1 MVLEVA
7 GTGGESSS
15 VGGAFGQKAIRGVII
30 NPIVPLSLAFHFNP
44 HTVNQDKQ
52 NNYNIETPTGFNAP
66 IVTWVSGGV
75 KRLKFDLHFENTPG
89 GVDSRQVTF
98 NTPLIGA
105 RGAISVL
112 QSFMEPEKDLLDFIG
127 GGELQKPPPECFLI
141 LGLRFWRTRLVSAPI
156 DELLFDLLLT
166 PERILA
172 SLEFIVLE
180 EGIINE
186 VNQVSRKALAI
197 IESTVGF
204 VSTFLTIF

>member
-1 MVLEVA
+1 MALEV
-7 GTGGESSS
+7 GGSTN
-15 VGGAFGQKAIRGVII
+15 VGGAFGQKAIRGVMI
-30 NPIVPLSLAFHFNP
+30 NPFAALALAFHFNP
-44 HTVNQDKQ
+44 RTINQDKQ
-52 NNYNIETPTGFNAP
+52 NNYNIDTPTGFNAP

-75 KRLKFDLHFENTPG
+75 KRLKFDLHFENTEG
-89 GVDSRQVTF
+89 AVDSRQVTF
-98 NTPLIGA
+98 NVPLIGA

-112 QSFMEPEKDLLDFIG
+112 QSFLEPQKDLLEFIG
-127 GGELQKPPPECFLI
+127 GSSIQKSPPEVFLV

-172 SLEFIVLE
+172 QLEFIVLE
-180 EGIINE
+180 EGLISDI
-186 VNQVSRKALAI
+186 NQVSRKALAL